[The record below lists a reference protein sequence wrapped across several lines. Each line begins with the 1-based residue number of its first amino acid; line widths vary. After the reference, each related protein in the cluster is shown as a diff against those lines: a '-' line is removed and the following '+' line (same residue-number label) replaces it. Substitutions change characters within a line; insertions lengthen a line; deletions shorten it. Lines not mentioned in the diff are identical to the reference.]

1 MRYAPE
7 EYMDTNV
14 AELAVVL
21 PCLNEAGNL
30 HMLLPK
36 IREVLSTLG
45 TTHQVYV
52 IDGGSTDDTVSVAE
66 SLGVVVIRQR
76 GGGYGGAIRTAFE
89 DIRAT
94 WLLTMDADFSHHP
107 VFIKYLF
114 ARRHE
119 GEIIIASRY
128 AAQGYG
134 EMPWSRKV
142 LSYTLNRVFGL
153 ILSLNVRDLSSGFR
167 LYHRNAISKLDLQ
180 YETYA
185 VLQEI
190 LTKAWCRGYRVVEEP
205 FHYLPRRHGSS
216 HARVFKFGLVY
227 LQSLYTLWAYRNSLQ
242 SADYEARAF
251 YSRIPLQ
258 RWWQRRRCLM
268 LRDFIGDRVRVLDVG
283 CGSSQLL
290 NNVPQAVGAD
300 TNPAKL
306 RFMRRP
312 ARMLI
317 NASACALPFP
327 DNAFEVIVA
336 SQLVE
341 HLPGSD
347 DPFAEMARCL
357 EPGGTLI
364 IGTPDYGR
372 RRWRVIKRVYDTVQP
387 GAPADRHPSKYTLE
401 TLQRRLEQSG
411 FKIQDYRHILGAEVI
426 VKAKKNL

>member
-1 MRYAPE
+1 
-7 EYMDTNV
+7 MDTNV

-21 PCLNEAGNL
+21 PCLNEADNL
-30 HMLLPK
+30 RMLLPK
-36 IREVLSTLG
+36 IGEVLSTLEV
-45 TTHQVYV
+45 THRVYV
-52 IDGGSTDDTVSVAE
+52 IDGGSTDETVSVARD
-66 SLGVVVIRQR
+66 LGATVIPQR
-76 GGGYGGAIRTAFE
+76 GNGYGGAIRTAFE
-89 DIRAT
+89 DIHAT

-114 ARRHE
+114 ARRKE

-134 EMPWSRKV
+134 EMPWSRKI

-167 LYHRNAISKLDLQ
+167 LYHRNAIAKLDLR

-227 LQSLYTLWAYRNSLQ
+227 LQSLYTLWAFRNNLQ

-258 RWWQRRRCLM
+258 RWWQRRRCLI
-268 LRDFIGDRVRVLDVG
+268 LREFIEDRMRVLDVG

-290 NNVPQAVGAD
+290 NNVPQMVGAD
-300 TNPAKL
+300 VNRAKL

-312 ARMLI
+312 ARALI
-317 NASACALPFP
+317 NASVFSLPFR
-327 DNAFEVIVA
+327 DHAFEVVVA

-341 HLPGSD
+341 HLPASA
-347 DPFAEMARCL
+347 DPFREMARCL

-372 RRWRVIKRVYDTVQP
+372 RRWRLIKRLYDKVQP
-387 GAPADRHPSKYTLE
+387 GTPADSHPSQYTLE
-401 TLQRRLEQSG
+401 TLQKRLEQSG
-411 FKIQDYRHILGAEVI
+411 FEIQDYRRILGAELI
-426 VKAKKNL
+426 VKAKKRSKDCLG